1 MYGQIPSLSRKN
13 LTEKSPSI
21 KGFRASSTV
30 SRGDSLPLPRHV
42 RVRILNLAALLE
54 QLEYT
59 IKNSSVKGKNAEIPS
74 TCLKRPV

>member
-1 MYGQIPSLSRKN
+1 LSSKN
-13 LTEKSPSI
+13 LVEKSPSI

-42 RVRILNLAALLE
+42 QVRLLDFAALVE

-59 IKNSSVKGKNAEIPS
+59 IKNVTVKVKNAGIPS
-74 TCLKRPV
+74 TRLKRPD